1 MRVRMTTVYRDWID
15 GLRDHVA
22 RARIQ
27 VRVDRLVHGNPGAHR
42 VLREGVSE
50 LKIDVGPGYRVYFT
64 ERGGELIIL
73 LAGGDKATQRRD
85 IEHASSLPGTCPS
98 RQSSTTMP
106 RTTRT
111 NTTRSSTK
119 ARPAGRT
126 RTVAYDVAK
135 QLRTPKEMAAY
146 LEAWLVEAPDDAVG
160 IARALG
166 DIARAVGMSKVARQS
181 GLSRESLYK
190 ALSEDGNPSLDT
202 ILRVARAVGVRF
214 HASAA

>member
-1 MRVRMTTVYRDWID
+1 MTTVYRDWIN

-27 VRVDRLVHGNPGAHR
+27 VRVDRLVHGNPGSHR
-42 VLREGVSE
+42 ALREGVSE
-50 LKIDVGPGYRVYFT
+50 LKIDIGPGYRVYFT
-64 ERGGELIIL
+64 EPHPNSPLMR
-73 LAGGDKATQRRD
+73 K
-85 IEHASSLPGTCPS
+85 P
-98 RQSSTTMP
+98 MP
-106 RTTRT
+106 RATTT
-111 NTTRSSTK
+111 KSKRSPSK
-119 ARPAGRT
+119 APRRGAGHT
-126 RTVAYDVAK
+126 HTVVYDVSK

-146 LEAWLVEAPDDAVG
+146 LEAWLVEAPDDAAG
-160 IARALG
+160 ISRALG
-166 DIARAVGMSKVARQS
+166 DIARAVGMNKVAKQS